1 MMRTLRTALLTLAAA
16 LLLAGCGWQL
26 RGAGLVP
33 EGLETL
39 HITSRDPYS
48 PLVVELTRTLRA
60 ANVQVTES
68 AAEAPYA
75 LAILDQR
82 SGVRTATVNANAR
95 VSEQELSEEV
105 EFLIADRDGNVLLPR
120 STVMVERVFEY
131 DETNVLATRDEEQL
145 IRAEMRRDLVSQIL
159 NRFRQIQNQQGRG
172 VNGASAP

>member
-68 AAEAPYA
+68 AAEAPPWPSWINA
-75 LAILDQR
+75 AECVPLPSTPMPGCRNR
-82 SGVRTATVNANAR
+82 S
-95 VSEQELSEEV
+95 
-105 EFLIADRDGNVLLPR
+105 
-120 STVMVERVFEY
+120 
-131 DETNVLATRDEEQL
+131 
-145 IRAEMRRDLVSQIL
+145 
-159 NRFRQIQNQQGRG
+159 
-172 VNGASAP
+172 

>member
-1 MMRTLRTALLTLAAA
+1 MTHTIRTALITLAAT
-16 LLLAGCGWQL
+16 LLLSACGWQL

-33 EGLETL
+33 EGLDTL

-48 PLVVELTRTLRA
+48 PLVMELTRTLRA
-60 ANVQVTES
+60 ANVRVAENAS
-68 AAEAPYA
+68 EAPYA
-75 LAILDQR
+75 LVILDQR

-95 VSEQELSEEV
+95 ISEQELSEEV
-105 EFLIADRDGNVLLPR
+105 EFLIIDRDGNTLLPR
-120 STVMVERVFEY
+120 SKVLVERVFEY

-159 NRFRQIQNQQGRG
+159 NRFRQIQDLQTGD

>member
-1 MMRTLRTALLTLAAA
+1 MTQTVRTALLALAAT

-33 EGLETL
+33 EGLDTL

-48 PLVVELTRTLRA
+48 PLVMELTRTLRA
-60 ANVQVTES
+60 ANVRVTDS

-105 EFLIADRDGNVLLPR
+105 EFLIIDRDGNTLLPR
-120 STVMVERVFEY
+120 STVLVERVFEY

-145 IRAEMRRDLVSQIL
+145 IRGEMRRDLVSQIL
-159 NRFRQIQNQQGRG
+159 NRFRQIQDLQGKG
-172 VNGASAP
+172 GTGAPAP

>member
-1 MMRTLRTALLTLAAA
+1 M
-16 LLLAGCGWQL
+16 
-26 RGAGLVP
+26 
-33 EGLETL
+33 
-39 HITSRDPYS
+39 
-48 PLVVELTRTLRA
+48 
-60 ANVQVTES
+60 
-68 AAEAPYA
+68 
-75 LAILDQR
+75 
-82 SGVRTATVNANAR
+82 RTATVNANAR

>member
-68 AAEAPYA
+68 AAEAPYV